1 METYIIII
9 ALAIVVTVLVG
20 AYCVTKNLDEFNN
33 KIYIY
38 PKTENRYLVLGEC
51 KLKCPSSG
59 VWYEAILYQSV
70 NDSSKL
76 YVREKKDFFDKFVK
90 LND

>member
-1 METYIIII
+1 MGTYIIII
-9 ALAIVVTVLVG
+9 VIVAVLIGSYYVI
-20 AYCVTKNLDEFNN
+20 KNGDNRV
-33 KIYIY
+33 YVY

-59 VWYEAILYQSV
+59 VWYDAILYQSV

-76 YVREKKDFFDKFVK
+76 YAREKKDFFDKFVK